1 MKALFVLAL
10 AVGLVVVACQGETVV
25 EVVATPASLPTPAPW
40 PTHTPYPTPAPLPTH
55 TPFPT
60 YTPFPSRTPFLTPA
74 VAQDKWVV
82 YLSGTSKSLVL
93 AGADSGSLWGP
104 WTLSLSCDPEE
115 RPAFYLNRVD
125 MHIFDLDTAEAVE
138 PVLIDLDGV
147 VSVQWDFADPPPV
160 NWPTRL
166 IKAVRFRPKAVVPSP
181 PSPANAPSAGPRSS
195 ACVRSGS
202 DRRK

>member
-25 EVVATPASLPTPAPW
+25 EVVATPASLPTPAHW

-60 YTPFPSRTPFLTPA
+60 YTPFPSRTPFLTSA

-93 AGADSGSLWGP
+93 AGADSGSL
-104 WTLSLSCDPEE
+104 
-115 RPAFYLNRVD
+115 
-125 MHIFDLDTAEAVE
+125 
-138 PVLIDLDGV
+138 
-147 VSVQWDFADPPPV
+147 
-160 NWPTRL
+160 
-166 IKAVRFRPKAVVPSP
+166 
-181 PSPANAPSAGPRSS
+181 
-195 ACVRSGS
+195 
-202 DRRK
+202 